1 MKKWTDQAGAAE
13 VARPGPGVPD
23 NSGRPLGHSCYSC
36 GKHSH
41 KAVNSPRPEMVA
53 YLRLD
58 PQCLALSCTRWTFG
72 ISGNQGTELNQLLLS
87 KPFGV
92 MATHLIHS
100 LLCLRQGWQTDLTS
114 LWQTGNGRLEALTTW
129 ILRPNSWHRGKVC
142 CSLILP
148 PWKNH
153 GTGVILPIPG
163 PGEGHPAALPC
174 SLSVALLPFKCSALS
189 HCSLNA
195 GLSEGQGLS
204 TWLTYAAKQAGS
216 WLYLEIWKHGIHN
229 AE

>member
-1 MKKWTDQAGAAE
+1 MKKWADRAGAAE

-23 NSGRPLGHSCYSC
+23 SSGHPLGHSCYSC

-41 KAVNSPRPEMVA
+41 KAVNSSRPEMVA
-53 YLRLD
+53 YLRLG
-58 PQCLALSCTRWTFG
+58 PLSCTWWTFG
-72 ISGNQGTELNQLLLS
+72 ISGNRGTELNQLLLS

-100 LLCLRQGWQTDLTS
+100 LLCLRQGWQTDFPS
-114 LWQTGNGRLEALTTW
+114 LWQMGNGHLKALMTW
-129 ILRPNSWHRGKVC
+129 VLRPNSRHRGKAC
-142 CSLILP
+142 HSLILP

-153 GTGVILPIPG
+153 STGVILPIPG
-163 PGEGHPAALPC
+163 LAEGHPTALPC
-174 SLSVALLPFKCSALS
+174 SLSDALLPFRCSALS

-195 GLSEGQGLS
+195 EGQGLP
-204 TWLTYAAKQAGS
+204 TRLTRAAKLAGS

-229 AE
+229 AQ